1 MFDIEYKKTIILGRI
16 YFVDIEKYKDMV
28 LVKNSFISVKMPDGK
43 YKILLGDGETPLS
56 KLPLQ
61 DTLVYNP
68 NEVYTSGN
76 LIIKSHNENE

>member
-1 MFDIEYKKTIILGRI
+1 MFDIDFKHTIILRRM
-16 YFVDIEKYKDMV
+16 YFEDIEKYRDMV
-28 LVKNSFISVKMPDGK
+28 LAKNSFISAKMPDGK
-43 YKILLGDGETPLS
+43 YKILLGDGETPLN

-61 DTLVYNP
+61 DTLIYNP

>member
-1 MFDIEYKKTIILGRI
+1 MFDIDFKHTIILGRM
-16 YFVDIEKYKDMV
+16 YFEDIEKYKDMV
-28 LVKNSFISVKMPDGK
+28 LAKNSFISVKMPDGK

-68 NEVYTSGN
+68 NEVYTSRN